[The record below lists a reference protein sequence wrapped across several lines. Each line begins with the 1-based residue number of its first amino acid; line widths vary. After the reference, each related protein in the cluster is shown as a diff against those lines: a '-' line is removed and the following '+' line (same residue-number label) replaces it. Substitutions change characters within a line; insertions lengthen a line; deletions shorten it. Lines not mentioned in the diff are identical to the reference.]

1 MDPIK
6 PIEGTVS
13 NAQEQAIALTE
24 VMRERYWQQRAEKA
38 TNTVKE
44 PDTAVE
50 VSTRQQK
57 QKQPEKPA
65 EAASTLPNTY
75 AEFSVDRDTH
85 RVVVRIIDGDSGEL
99 IRTIPPEKL
108 AKEIANGKLQQNR
121 IRRRDIRL

>member
-24 VMRERYWQQRAEKA
+24 VMRERYWQQQARKTTKVVKA
-38 TNTVKE
+38 

-50 VSTRQQK
+50 VATRQK
-57 QKQPEKPA
+57 KQPDKSA
-65 EAASTLPNTY
+65 ETAKNVLPNTY
-75 AEFSVDRDTH
+75 AEFSVDRNTH
-85 RVVVRIIDGDSGEL
+85 RVVVRIIDGNSGEL

-108 AKEIANGKLQQNR
+108 AKEIASGKLQRNR
-121 IRRRDIRL
+121 VRRRDIRL